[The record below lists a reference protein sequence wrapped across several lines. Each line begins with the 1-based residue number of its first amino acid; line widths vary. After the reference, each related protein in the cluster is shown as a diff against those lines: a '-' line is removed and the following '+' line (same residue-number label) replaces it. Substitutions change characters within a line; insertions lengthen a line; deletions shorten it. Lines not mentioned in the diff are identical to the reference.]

1 MTLEDEDV
9 DYLRQLAER
18 DYVARISQN
27 TLAPNIHVEFTG
39 DINQTADV
47 DVVAGRITQIMR
59 DEIETAP
66 EGAY

>member
-1 MTLEDEDV
+1 M
-9 DYLRQLAER
+9 
-18 DYVARISQN
+18 ARISQN

-59 DEIETAP
+59 DEIEIAP